1 MRSRVA
7 VAAVLALVATLGP
20 ARATAGPPAP
30 RATLPARPNLV
41 VVLTDD
47 QTLEQMAYLPQTRAL
62 LDDEGVAFTD
72 YVDSYPLCCP
82 TRATLLTGQYTQNN
96 GVRVN
101 TGNDAAHPLPTES
114 GAPRPV
120 GVESAA
126 TFADR
131 GERTSL
137 AVALRRSG
145 YFTGYVGKYLNGYGA
160 DGTAR
165 RVPPG
170 WTDWRV
176 APYPWTRRYW
186 NTRLNINGRLR
197 SFPGQFQTDLFADE
211 ATTMIR
217 RASASGQPFFVQL
230 ATYAPHRGAG
240 PIYAPRHAEEFADV
254 TAPRDP
260 SFDEADVS
268 DKPPWIADL
277 PRLGPSTVA
286 GIDRHWRAEARALLA
301 VDDAVARVVD
311 VLRETDAWDDTIVL
325 FTSDNGYFHGQ
336 HRQANRKFLPYEPA
350 LHLPLLVG
358 GGALPAA
365 VRGRDVDAPVAS
377 VDVAPTLLALAGVA
391 ALRRVDGVSLVP
403 FLDEGDPADW
413 SDRFVYLVGIASPDC
428 ACPVT
433 WSGVRTGTGWVY
445 WRLEDRRH
453 RRELYDLDAD
463 PYQLENRAGDAEV
476 ADVEAELEAA
486 RRALV
491 RCAEAACGRP
501 GDWTPWTD

>member
-1 MRSRVA
+1 VRSRVA

-30 RATLPARPNLV
+30 RVALPARPNLV

-101 TGNDAAHPLPTES
+101 TGDDAAQPLPTES

-186 NTRLNINGRLR
+186 NTKLNVNGRLQ
-197 SFPGQFQTDLFADE
+197 SYSGQFQTDLFADQ

-217 RASASGQPFFVQL
+217 RASSSGQPFFVQL
-230 ATYAPHRGAG
+230 ATYAPHRGEG
-240 PIYAPRHAEEFADV
+240 PIYAPRHADQFTDI

-277 PRLGPSTVA
+277 PRLAPSAVA
-286 GIDRHWRAEARALLA
+286 GIDRHWRTEARALLA
-301 VDDAVARVVD
+301 VDEAVARVVD
-311 VLRETDAWDDTIVL
+311 VLHETDTWDDTIVV

-391 ALRRVDGVSLVP
+391 PLRRVDGVSLVP
-403 FLDEGDPADW
+403 FLDEGDPPDW
-413 SDRFVYLVGIASPDC
+413 SDRFVYLVGIASRDC